1 MPIYVGTA
9 SSSSIHS
16 TSVGIGTT
24 TTTGRN
30 AGVGTVT
37 GAMVFNVDNKELQVF
52 DGTVWRKAAG
62 EAITATGGSTDT
74 SGRGGW
80 KVHTF
85 TSSGTF
91 SVTS

>member
-37 GAMVFNVDNKELQVF
+37 GAMVFNVDTTFLTLSKNPRDQKSYEQDVVRINLIDPEDLITWIPKNKNHE
-52 DGTVWRKAAG
+52 
-62 EAITATGGSTDT
+62 
-74 SGRGGW
+74 
-80 KVHTF
+80 
-85 TSSGTF
+85 
-91 SVTS
+91 